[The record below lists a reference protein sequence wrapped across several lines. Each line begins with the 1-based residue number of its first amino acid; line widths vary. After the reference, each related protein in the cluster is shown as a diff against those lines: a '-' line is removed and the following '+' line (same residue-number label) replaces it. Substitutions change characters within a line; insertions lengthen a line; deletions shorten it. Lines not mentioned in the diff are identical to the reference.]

1 MTGKR
6 VIIVGGGASGAI
18 LAARLLGREGSRLK
32 VAIVEQ
38 RPEIGRGIAYST
50 SQPDHILNT
59 RAGSMSAYAEDTE
72 HFWRW
77 LSETGAPDDTRC
89 ADPFCFVSRSLFGA
103 YLADLLKPWL
113 PGSGDGR
120 LEIVSGECAA
130 IRTTAGGVAVDLA
143 DNTSHMG
150 HVAVLATGHN
160 VPGFVRGSPYIG
172 AWSTPEE
179 AGIGPD
185 DPVLILGTG
194 LSMVDA
200 VIQLANEGHRG
211 KITALS
217 RRGQLPRAHR
227 RNAPMKIDAADVPFG
242 TEVSYLLHWFRQTAD
257 WATERGGDWRDV
269 VDGIRPHT
277 SKLWQSLTPAARQ
290 RFLRHVRTWWEVH
303 RHRLPPE
310 SEVRLHAAAARGHLD
325 IVTGYFLGVDVAE
338 DGASVRFRRK
348 GSARPETLAVAK
360 VIDCTGILRDMRVQ
374 PPGLIQTMISRGL
387 ARPDP
392 LNIGIDVDE
401 QCAVIGRSGQAS
413 ASLFAVGPVT
423 RAKFWEVTAIPD
435 IRVQCASLAERIHT
449 VLQGAPRVEA
459 PITLVSS

>member
-18 LAARLLGREGSRLK
+18 LAARLLRREGSRLR

-38 RPEIGRGIAYST
+38 RREIGRGVAYST
-50 SQPDHILNT
+50 SEPDHILNT
-59 RAGSMSAYAEDTE
+59 RAGSMSAFAEDTE

-77 LSETGAPDDTRC
+77 LVEIGAPNDIRC
-89 ADPFCFVSRSLFGA
+89 SDPFCFVSRSLYGR

-113 PGSGDGR
+113 AAGGDGR
-120 LEIVSGECAA
+120 LEIVSGECTG
-130 IRTTAGGVAVDLA
+130 IRTTGGGVAVDLA
-143 DNTSHMG
+143 DGTSHMG

-160 VPGFVRGSPYIG
+160 VPGFAAGSPYIG

-185 DPVLILGTG
+185 DPVVILGTG

-200 VIQLANEGHRG
+200 VIQLANDGHRG

-217 RRGQLPRAHR
+217 RRGQLPRVHR
-227 RNAPMKIDAADVPFG
+227 RNTPIRIDAADVPFG
-242 TEVSYLLHWFRQTAD
+242 TEISYLLHWFRQTAR

-277 SKLWQSLTPAARQ
+277 AKLWQSLTPAARR

-310 SEVRLHAAAARGHLD
+310 SEVRLRAAISLGHLD
-325 IVTGYFLGVDVAE
+325 IVQGHFQGVDAGETGVF
-338 DGASVRFRRK
+338 VRFRRRH
-348 GSARPETLAVAK
+348 RPETEVMPAAR
-360 VIDCTGILRDMRVQ
+360 VIDCTGILRDIAAHKD
-374 PPGLIQTMISRGL
+374 GLIPALIERGV

-392 LNIGIDVDE
+392 LQIGIDVDD
-401 QCAVIGRSGQAS
+401 QCAVIDRAGQAS

-423 RAKFWEVTAIPD
+423 RARFWEVTAIPD
-435 IRVQCASLAERIHT
+435 IRVQCAALAEKIHRQ
-449 VLQGAPRVEA
+449 LEA
-459 PITLVSS
+459 PVAGDLAVLKAR